1 MDLVGLDFEWVGFG
15 GVGFEGVDLDLGV
28 GFGWVGFW
36 MCRILDG
43 LDLGKLDLRG
53 VDLGVGFGLDLVMC
67 VHMCVGLWR
76 VPMNLDLFTSSL
88 GFCNMNGLNQDIP

>member
-1 MDLVGLDFEWVGFG
+1 MLDLGWVGFG
-15 GVGFEGVDLDLGV
+15 EVGFE
-28 GFGWVGFW
+28 
-36 MCRILDG
+36 
-43 LDLGKLDLRG
+43 G